1 MTKGRSKALARCAMP
16 QLPEAA
22 RTACEAPRGFC
33 RGDRRTHPRQPAGK
47 AGSPGLASC
56 SSSRAAAASCPTS
69 PLLGRE
75 VGGCRARGEA
85 ALAGADARHAVA
97 GAAAGFAQPGP
108 CCRGAARHARRMAEA
123 SSAVAHYCW
132 CQTEGEVPRRS
143 RGLSAARNN
152 ASRRYF
158 EKTCALSMS
167 LFCKGRQVSRRG
179 WSAMFIISLFFEEL
193 ELDVPAPSPCSLQRG
208 STSIWIF
215 PSKLRAHP
223 AFSSFRFGWLSG

>member
-1 MTKGRSKALARCAMP
+1 MRNAAASGSGENSLRSTPRLLQRRPSDAPPTAGRKSWEPGTGVVLILKG
-16 QLPEAA
+16 
-22 RTACEAPRGFC
+22 G
-33 RGDRRTHPRQPAGK
+33 RRHQGP
-47 AGSPGLASC
+47 C
-56 SSSRAAAASCPTS
+56 AAASCPKS

-85 ALAGADARHAVA
+85 ALAGADARDAVA

-143 RGLSAARNN
+143 RGLSAASNN